1 MSFSNDSAEVIAFAA
16 QIDLDE
22 VKAQFEKLFIMQ
34 RYRDVMHIEMPKGH
48 LFVFDYGVLVTWGV
62 NPAKQEQYLVRL
74 KAIAKE
80 MNPVQ
85 TDKYQFLKADKE
97 ATQLAIIQDKLVLPN
112 LKVDSLL
119 ALSHALA
126 QSVKLQHFES
136 RAEQT
141 ISSNQYLTTTL
152 AKTGTSPLNRK
163 ALAKLRAQFFQ
174 TKSDI
179 LLQYRSLGTPE
190 FVVNFPAM
198 EHLYL
203 DLSMHVAL
211 KARIELL
218 NRKLQ
223 TIQDLYDLFAEEQ
236 NHTHFSFLAWTT
248 IILITTITL
257 LLLFK

>member
-1 MSFSNDSAEVIAFAA
+1 MSFFNDGAEVIAFAA

-22 VKAQFEKLFIMQ
+22 VKAQFERLFIMQ

-62 NPAKQEQYLVRL
+62 NPAKQEQYLAKL

-80 MNPVQ
+80 MNPIQ
-85 TDKYQFLKADKE
+85 IDKYQFLKADKE

-126 QSVKLQHFES
+126 QSLKLQYFES

-141 ISSNQYLTTTL
+141 ISSNQYLTTL
-152 AKTGTSPLNRK
+152 AKMGTSPLNRK
-163 ALAKLRAQFFQ
+163 ALTKLRAQFFQ

-236 NHTHFSFLAWTT
+236 HHTHFSFLAWTT
-248 IILITTITL
+248 IILITTIML